1 MATTAVTA
9 DTTISASG
17 SAIRVRGGQSTPEWF
32 ASWFDS
38 PHYHALYA
46 HRDEHEAAAFIDALV
61 RRLQPAPGARALDLG
76 CGAGRHARRLANA
89 GLDVTGLDL
98 SASSIARAQRGAGP
112 RLRFGRHDMR
122 KPFGRGAFD
131 YVFNLF
137 TSFGYFE
144 TELEHVTVLKNV
156 ARALEPGGWFV
167 LDYLNVAN
175 SDRRLKA
182 FDMRETEDA
191 TFHIARWTDA
201 RCVFKRIRVE
211 DRRSGQVLEH
221 VERVA
226 RFGVDDFAR
235 MFHAAGLR
243 LCQLYGDYSLNPYG
257 EAESPRLILLAVKP
271 GEDASGGRG

>member
-1 MATTAVTA
+1 VHGTRATTH
-9 DTTISASG
+9 
-17 SAIRVRGGQSTPEWF
+17 EWF

-38 PHYHALYA
+38 AHYHALYA

-98 SASSIARAQRGAGP
+98 SAASVARAQRRAGP
-112 RLRFGRHDMR
+112 YLRFRRHDMR
-122 KPFGRGAFD
+122 EPVGRGVFD

-144 TELEHVTVLKNV
+144 TVHEHVTVLHNV
-156 ARALEPGGWFV
+156 SQALAAGGWFV
-167 LDYLNVAN
+167 LDYLNVAD
-175 SDRRLKA
+175 SDRRRKA
-182 FDMRETEDA
+182 FETRETDDA
-191 TFHIARWTDA
+191 TFRIARWTDE
-201 RCVFKRIRVE
+201 RCFFKRIRVE
-211 DRRSGQVLEH
+211 DRRTGQVFEH

-235 MFHAAGLR
+235 MFDAAGLR
-243 LCQLYGDYSLNPYG
+243 LCQLYGDYSLNPYV
-257 EAESPRLILLAVKP
+257 EADSPRLILLAIKP
-271 GEDASGGRG
+271 GEGASGGRG